1 MITADIKHGVIT
13 IDGHANAAPRGADVV
28 CEAVTAISF
37 QLINSLT
44 ELTDERIAFDASRPG
59 HISVKIPTSP
69 EGYLLCLSFGIGMYT
84 LSIQYPGHICLSASF
99 REQLVNVATRR
110 RGTR

>member
-1 MITADIKHGVIT
+1 MITADIKNGTIV
-13 IDGHANAAPRGADVV
+13 IDGHANSAPRGADVV

-44 ELTDERIAFDASRPG
+44 ELTDERIVFDASRPG
-59 HISVKIPTSP
+59 HISIKIPTSP
-69 EGYLLCLSFGIGMYT
+69 EGYLLCLSFGIGIYT
-84 LSIQYPGHICLSASF
+84 LAIQYPEHICLSEKFES
-99 REQLVNVATRR
+99 QLVNVASRR

>member
-1 MITADIKHGVIT
+1 MITADIKHRTIT
-13 IDGHANAAPRGADVV
+13 IDGHANSAPRGADVV

-44 ELTDERIAFDASRPG
+44 ELTDEHIVFDASRPG

-69 EGYLLCLSFGIGMYT
+69 EGFLLCLSFGIGIYA
-84 LSIQYPGHICLSASF
+84 LSIQYPEHICLSASF
-99 REQLVNVATRR
+99 REQLVNVAVRR

>member
-1 MITADIKHGVIT
+1 MITADIKHGCIT

-44 ELTDERIAFDASRPG
+44 ELTDERIVFDASRPG

-69 EGYLLCLSFGIGMYT
+69 EGFLLCLSFGIGMYT
-84 LSIQYPGHICLSASF
+84 LSIQYPDHIHLTPAF
-99 REQLVNVATRR
+99 EEQMVNVPCR

>member
-1 MITADIKHGVIT
+1 MIAVDIKHGHIT
-13 IDGHANAAPRGADVV
+13 IDGHANTAPRGADIV

-44 ELTDERIAFDASRPG
+44 ELTDEHIVFDASRPG
-59 HISVKIPTSP
+59 HISVKVPTSP
-69 EGYLLCLSFGIGMYT
+69 EGFMLCLSFAIGIYT
-84 LSIQYPGHICLSASF
+84 LSIQYPEHIHLTPAF
-99 REQLVNVATRR
+99 EEKLVNVPCR

>member
-1 MITADIKHGVIT
+1 MIAVDIKNGTIT

-28 CEAVTAISF
+28 CEAVTAISY

-44 ELTDERIAFDASRPG
+44 ELTDEHIVFDSSRPG
-59 HISVKIPTSP
+59 HISVKIPASP
-69 EGYLLCLSFGIGMYT
+69 DGYLLCLSFAIGIYT
-84 LSIQYPGHICLSASF
+84 LSIQYPEYIHLSEAF
-99 REQLVNVATRR
+99 EDGLINRPCR

>member
-44 ELTDERIAFDASRPG
+44 ELTDERIVFDASRPG
-59 HISVKIPTSP
+59 HISVQIPTSP
-69 EGYLLCLSFGIGMYT
+69 EGFLLCLSFAIGMYT
-84 LSIQYPGHICLSASF
+84 LSIQYPEHICLSDNF
-99 REQLVNVATRR
+99 EEQLVNVACR
-110 RGTR
+110 RGSH

>member
-1 MITADIKHGVIT
+1 MIAVDIKHGHIT
-13 IDGHANAAPRGADVV
+13 IDGHADAAPRGADIV

-44 ELTDERIAFDASRPG
+44 ELTDERIVFDASRPG

-69 EGYLLCLSFGIGMYT
+69 EGYLLCLSFAIGIYT
-84 LSIQYPGHICLSASF
+84 LSIQYPEHIHLTPAF
-99 REQLVNVATRR
+99 EEQLVTVPCR